1 MLKPIYLKSFEKDLK
16 RDSKRGKDID
26 KMRKVM
32 KLLIEE
38 KALPDKFRNHKLKG
52 NFVGYWECHVEPD
65 WLLVY
70 KKTQTEI
77 IFVSTGT
84 HSDLF

>member
-26 KMRKVM
+26 KVRKVM

-77 IFVSTGT
+77 TFVSTGT